1 MKIMTYNL
9 RCTWL
14 NADGVNAF
22 LHRAGLMLD
31 TLETEK
37 PDVICFQEVIEV
49 QQAFLE
55 KHLND
60 YLLLWHGRYENYN
73 GEGLAIAVRKDTM
86 ALHGLEV
93 FWLSPTPQKPG
104 SRFEKQSDCPR
115 ICQIATLRQKAT
127 GKLFRVF
134 NVHLDHISEEA
145 RVLGMGAAME
155 AIEKENQKLA
165 LPLFLLGDM
174 NAYPESEAIQ
184 NAKYVLVDL
193 TENSG
198 GTYHEFGHKEEKI
211 DYIFTDN
218 QTAKNSWQCTRVERM
233 DHGIYLSDHYPV
245 MVEGEL

>member
-60 YLLLWHGRYENYN
+60 YLLLWHGRYENYD
-73 GEGLAIAVRKDTM
+73 GEGLAIAIRKDTM

-104 SRFEKQSDCPR
+104 SRFENQSDCPR
-115 ICQIATLRQKAT
+115 ICQIAVLREKKT

-145 RVLGMGAAME
+145 RVLGMGAVME
-155 AIEKENQKLA
+155 AIEKENKKLS

-174 NAYPESEAIQ
+174 NAYPESMAIQ
-184 NAKYVLVDL
+184 NAKEILVDL
-193 TENSG
+193 TEHTG
-198 GTYHEFGHKEEKI
+198 GTYHAFGTAEEKI
-211 DYIFTDN
+211 DYIFTDA
-218 QTAKNSWQCTRVERM
+218 QTAKKPWQCARLERTE
-233 DHGIYLSDHYPV
+233 HGIFLSDHYPV
-245 MVEGEL
+245 MAEGEI